1 MIFVHDSLPN
11 SYELKKRKNK
21 NSNGNNGTAFIPF
34 MLFREIFSAPN
45 VNSIKRNEGAIKKCY
60 LFMYGK

>member
-1 MIFVHDSLPN
+1 
-11 SYELKKRKNK
+11 LKKRKNR